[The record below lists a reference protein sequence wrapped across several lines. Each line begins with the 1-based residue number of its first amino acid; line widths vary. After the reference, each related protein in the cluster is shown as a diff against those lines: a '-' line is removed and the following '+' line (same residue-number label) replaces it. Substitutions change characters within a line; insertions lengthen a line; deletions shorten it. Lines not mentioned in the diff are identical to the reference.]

1 MYLNILVK
9 VLVNLRNLKRTM
21 HSLEGNIQKQWG
33 LRVMLSE
40 DQKLVTSIKETTPP
54 DNLLG
59 SLLDEVSWISSICLP
74 SHLLPIPEVVSII
87 TTVVKVGLC
96 PQEKAIVT
104 IKASVLGPVVLVT
117 ETKMPFTNNMGG
129 VTCPNNDN
137 VNEWCM
143 CTIIQQ
149 SPF

>member
-59 SLLDEVSWISSICLP
+59 SLLDEVS
-74 SHLLPIPEVVSII
+74 
-87 TTVVKVGLC
+87 
-96 PQEKAIVT
+96 
-104 IKASVLGPVVLVT
+104 
-117 ETKMPFTNNMGG
+117 
-129 VTCPNNDN
+129 
-137 VNEWCM
+137 
-143 CTIIQQ
+143 
-149 SPF
+149 